1 MRSKQILPSKYSRHA
16 SGRRNYWFKRRN
28 RGNFWFAD
36 FARQERV
43 RLFSS
48 FIFGLVGWAARNG
61 LATQSASSDG
71 ELRQSRRVMGVR
83 GETFAYWYLRR
94 HGYVIVCR
102 NFRAPGVK
110 GEIDLV
116 GFDGP
121 VLAFVE
127 VKTRTSKPD
136 AASLPEDAIT
146 VDKRRFLAR
155 TARQF
160 LIDRRLDGVNWRFD
174 VLAIESRA

>member
-1 MRSKQILPSKYSRHA
+1 M
-16 SGRRNYWFKRRN
+16 
-28 RGNFWFAD
+28 
-36 FARQERV
+36 

-48 FIFGLVGWAARNG
+48 FIFGLVAWAARNG
-61 LATQSASSDG
+61 LATQSPSSDG
-71 ELRQSRRVMGVR
+71 ERRQSRRVMGVR

-94 HGYVIVCR
+94 HGYVMVCR

-136 AASLPEDAIT
+136 AVSLPEDAIT
-146 VDKRRFLAR
+146 VDKRRFVAR
-155 TARQF
+155 MTRRF
-160 LIDRRLDGVNWRFD
+160 LMERRLSGINWRYD
-174 VLAIESRA
+174 VLAIEARAGKRPIVRLHKGAFADQ

>member
-1 MRSKQILPSKYSRHA
+1 M
-16 SGRRNYWFKRRN
+16 
-28 RGNFWFAD
+28 
-36 FARQERV
+36 

-61 LATQSASSDG
+61 LATQSPSSEG
-71 ELRQSRRVMGVR
+71 ERRQSRRVMGVR

-102 NFRAPGVK
+102 NFRASGVK

-136 AASLPEDAIT
+136 AVSLPEDAIT
-146 VDKRRFLAR
+146 ADKRRFVAR
-155 TARQF
+155 MTRQF
-160 LIDRRLDGVNWRFD
+160 LIERRLSGINWRYD
-174 VLAIESRA
+174 VLAIEARAGKRPIVRLHKGAFADQ

>member
-1 MRSKQILPSKYSRHA
+1 
-16 SGRRNYWFKRRN
+16 
-28 RGNFWFAD
+28 
-36 FARQERV
+36 V

-48 FIFGLVGWAARNG
+48 LIFSLVDWAARNG
-61 LATQSASSDG
+61 LATPAPSPDDD
-71 ELRQSRRVMGVR
+71 RPRHSRRLTGIR

-94 HGYVIVCR
+94 HGYVMICR

-127 VKTRTSKPD
+127 VKTRTGKTNPPG
-136 AASLPEDAIT
+136 LPEDAIT
-146 VDKRRFLAR
+146 ADKRRFLAR
-155 TARQF
+155 MARQF
-160 LIDRRLDGVNWRFD
+160 LLDRRLDGVNWRYD
-174 VLAIESRA
+174 VLAIESRAGQRPVVRLHKGAFADR

>member
-1 MRSKQILPSKYSRHA
+1 M
-16 SGRRNYWFKRRN
+16 
-28 RGNFWFAD
+28 
-36 FARQERV
+36 

-48 FIFGLVGWAARNG
+48 FIFGLVDWAARTG
-61 LATQSASSDG
+61 LAAQSPSSDG
-71 ELRQSRRVMGVR
+71 ERRQSRRVMGVR
-83 GETFAYWYLRR
+83 GETFAYCYLRR
-94 HGYVIVCR
+94 YGYLIVCR

-136 AASLPEDAIT
+136 APPVCRKMPLLRISGAL
-146 VDKRRFLAR
+146 
-155 TARQF
+155 
-160 LIDRRLDGVNWRFD
+160 WR
-174 VLAIESRA
+174 E

>member
-1 MRSKQILPSKYSRHA
+1 M
-16 SGRRNYWFKRRN
+16 
-28 RGNFWFAD
+28 
-36 FARQERV
+36 

-48 FIFGLVGWAARNG
+48 FIFGLVDWAARNG
-61 LATQSASSDG
+61 LATQSPSVDG
-71 ELRQSRRVMGVR
+71 DRPPQSRHLMGIR

-94 HGYVIVCR
+94 HGYVMVCR

-127 VKTRTSKPD
+127 VKTRSSKPK
-136 AASLPEDAIT
+136 APSLPEDAIT
-146 VDKRRFLAR
+146 ADKRRFLAR
-155 TARQF
+155 MARQF
-160 LIDRRLDGVNWRFD
+160 LMDRRLDGVNWRYD
-174 VLAIESRA
+174 VLAIESRAGQRPVVRLHKGAFADQ